1 MALTL
6 CKTLAF
12 KSVFGYYFQPPGYSV
27 APQARKLV
35 YEKNPF
41 LKIVGFTDLDL
52 NQNYF
57 KIFLETVDEKNSNCD
72 FKIIWPCCDV
82 LFLVLADQP
91 NEG

>member
-1 MALTL
+1 M
-6 CKTLAF
+6 
-12 KSVFGYYFQPPGYSV
+12 
-27 APQARKLV
+27 V

-91 NEG
+91 NEGWQSQAAIYTPKKA